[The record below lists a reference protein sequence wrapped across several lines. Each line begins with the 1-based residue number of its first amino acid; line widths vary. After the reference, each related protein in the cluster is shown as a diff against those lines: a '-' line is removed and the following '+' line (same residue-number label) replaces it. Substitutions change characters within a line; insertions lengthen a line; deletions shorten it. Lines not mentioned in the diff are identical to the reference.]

1 MESALVT
8 TAMLTPIVDT
18 ITANVGVILPIGL
31 TIMGIMVGLS
41 LIPRVL
47 YKFM

>member
-8 TAMLTPIVDT
+8 SAMLAPIVTT

-41 LIPRVL
+41 LIPRIL